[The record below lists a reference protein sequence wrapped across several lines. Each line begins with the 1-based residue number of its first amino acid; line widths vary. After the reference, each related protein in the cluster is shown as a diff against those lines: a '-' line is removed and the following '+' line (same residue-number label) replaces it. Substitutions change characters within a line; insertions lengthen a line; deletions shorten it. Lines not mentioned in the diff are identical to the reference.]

1 MITLHYLKQSCS
13 HRIVWLLEALGLD
26 YELKIYDRLPGTGF
40 APPELKA
47 QHPLGKAPVLQDGD
61 LLLAEGNAI
70 IQHLLDRYD
79 DENRFTPVHKTDAY
93 SNYVY
98 WLAISASIFSANLLG
113 MIASRSDLGEFGDYA
128 KTQPALFLNH
138 VESTLEGKTWIVG
151 EQLTGADFAL
161 SFPLQWGLN
170 YVNKADYP
178 NIVRYL
184 AQVENHP
191 AYLKANEKTAGNLDL
206 SRF

>member
-26 YELKIYDRLPGTGF
+26 YELKIYDRNPDNSM
-40 APPELKA
+40 APAELKA

-61 LLLAEGNAI
+61 LTIAEGNAI

-79 DENRFTPVHKTDAY
+79 DENRFTPAYKTNDY

-98 WLAISASIFSANLLG
+98 WLAISASMFSANLLALVSKKG
-113 MIASRSDLGEFGDYA
+113 DLGDFAQYTNAQVGLY
-128 KTQPALFLNH
+128 FNH
-138 VESTLEGKTWIVG
+138 VEQSLAGKKWIVG

-170 YVNKADYP
+170 YVEKADFP
-178 NIVRYL
+178 NIARYL
-184 AQVENHP
+184 EQIENHP
-191 AYLKANEKTAGNLDL
+191 DYLKANEKTAGGLDL
-206 SRF
+206 SKF

>member
-13 HRIVWLLEALGLD
+13 HRIVWSLEALGLD
-26 YELKIYDRLPGTGF
+26 YELKIYDRNPDNSM
-40 APPELKA
+40 APAELKA

-61 LLLAEGNAI
+61 LVLAEGNAI

-79 DENRFTPVHKTDAY
+79 DENRFTPVHKTDEY

-98 WLAISASIFSANLLG
+98 WLGVSASIFSANLLALLTKRG
-113 MIASRSDLGEFGDYA
+113 DFGDFAQYA
-128 KTQPALFLNH
+128 AAQTPLYFNH
-138 VESTLEGKTWIVG
+138 VEQTLEGKTWIVG
-151 EQLTGADFAL
+151 DQLTGADFSL
-161 SFPLQWGLN
+161 CFPLQWGLN

-184 AQVENHP
+184 EQVENHP
-191 AYLKANEKTAGNLDL
+191 AYLKANEKTAGGLDL
-206 SRF
+206 SKF

>member
-26 YELKIYDRLPGTGF
+26 YELKIYDRDPQTLM
-40 APPELKA
+40 APAELKA

-61 LLLAEGNAI
+61 LVLAEGNAI

-79 DENRFTPVHKTDAY
+79 DENRFTPAHKTNAY

-98 WLAISASIFSANLLG
+98 WLSVSASMFSANFL
-113 MIASRSDLGEFGDYA
+113 AFVSTRCDLGDFAQYA
-128 KTQPALFLNH
+128 TAQTPLFFNH
-138 VESTLEGKTWIVG
+138 VEQTLEGKTWIVG

-161 SFPLQWGLN
+161 SFPLQWGFN

-184 AQVENHP
+184 AQIENHP
-191 AYLKANEKTAGNLDL
+191 AYVKANEKTAGELDL
-206 SRF
+206 SKF

>member
-13 HRIVWLLEALGLD
+13 HRIVWLLEALGVD
-26 YELKIYDRLPGTGF
+26 YELKIYDRLEGTGF
-40 APPELKA
+40 APEELKA

-61 LLLAEGNAI
+61 LVLAEGNAI

-79 DENRFTPVHKTDAY
+79 TENRFTPAHKTDAY

-98 WLAISASIFSANLLG
+98 WLAISASMFSANLLALVSKKG
-113 MIASRSDLGEFGDYA
+113 DLGDFAQYA
-128 KTQPALFLNH
+128 NAQVGLYFNH
-138 VESTLEGKTWIVG
+138 VEKSLEGKTWIVG
-151 EQLTGADFAL
+151 EQLTGADFSL

-178 NIVRYL
+178 NIIHYL
-184 AQVENHP
+184 EQIETHP
-191 AYLKANEKTAGNLDL
+191 AYLKANEKTAGGLEL

>member
-26 YELKIYDRLPGTGF
+26 YELKIYDRNPENGL
-40 APPELKA
+40 APDELKA

-61 LLLAEGNAI
+61 LLLAEGTAI

-79 DENRFTPVHKTDAY
+79 AENRFTPAHKTDAY

-98 WLAISASIFSANLLG
+98 WLGVSASIFSANLLALLSKRG
-113 MIASRSDLGEFGDYA
+113 DFGAYADYA
-128 KTQPALFLNH
+128 AAQTGLYFDH
-138 VESTLEGKTWIVG
+138 VENTLAGKKWIVG
-151 EQLTGADFAL
+151 DQLTGADFAL
-161 SFPLQWGLN
+161 CFPLQWGVN

-178 NIVRYL
+178 NILRYL
-184 AQVENHP
+184 EQVETHP
-191 AYLKANEKTAGNLDL
+191 AYIKANEKTAGGLNL
-206 SRF
+206 SQF

>member
-26 YELKIYDRLPGTGF
+26 YELKIYDRDPQTLM
-40 APPELKA
+40 APAELKA

-61 LLLAEGNAI
+61 LVLAEGNAI

-79 DENRFTPVHKTDAY
+79 DENRFTPAHKTNAY

-98 WLAISASIFSANLLG
+98 WLSVSASMFSANFLALL
-113 MIASRSDLGEFGDYA
+113 STRSDLGDFAQYA
-128 KTQPALFLNH
+128 TAQTPLFFNH
-138 VESTLEGKTWIVG
+138 VEQTLEGKTWIVG

-161 SFPLQWGLN
+161 SFPLQWGMK
-170 YVNKADYP
+170 YVDEADYP

-184 AQVENHP
+184 AQIENHP
-191 AYLKANEKTAGNLDL
+191 AYVKANEKTAGELDL
-206 SRF
+206 SKF

>member
-26 YELKIYDRLPGTGF
+26 YELKIYDRNPDNSM
-40 APPELKA
+40 APAELKA

-61 LLLAEGNAI
+61 LVLAEGNAI

-79 DENRFTPVHKTDAY
+79 DENRFTPVHKTDEY

-98 WLAISASIFSANLLG
+98 WLGVSASIFSANLLALLTKRG
-113 MIASRSDLGEFGDYA
+113 DFGDFAQYA
-128 KTQPALFLNH
+128 AAQTPLYFNH
-138 VESTLEGKTWIVG
+138 VEQTLEGKTWIVG
-151 EQLTGADFAL
+151 DQLTGADFSL
-161 SFPLQWGLN
+161 CFPLQWGLN

-184 AQVENHP
+184 EQVENHP
-191 AYLKANEKTAGNLDL
+191 AYLKANEKNSGGLDL
-206 SRF
+206 SKF

>member
-26 YELKIYDRLPGTGF
+26 YELKIYDRDAETMM

-61 LLLAEGNAI
+61 LVLAEGNAV

-79 DENRFTPVHKTDAY
+79 DKNRFIPAHKTDAY
-93 SNYVY
+93 SHYVY
-98 WLAISASIFSANLLG
+98 WLSISASIFSANMLG
-113 MIASRSDLGEFGDYA
+113 MLNKSSDLGNFSPYA
-128 KTQPALFLNH
+128 SAQTGLFFNH
-138 VESTLEGKTWIVG
+138 VEQVLEGNQWIVG

-161 SFPLQWGLN
+161 CFPLQWGLN
-170 YVNKADYP
+170 YVNQADYP
-178 NIVRYL
+178 NITRYL
-184 AQVENHP
+184 EQVENHP
-191 AYLKANEKTAGNLDL
+191 AYVKANERTASDLDL
-206 SRF
+206 SKF

>member
-13 HRIVWLLEALGLD
+13 HRIVWLLEALGVD
-26 YELKIYDRLPGTGF
+26 YELKIYDRLEGTGF
-40 APPELKA
+40 APAELKA

-61 LLLAEGNAI
+61 LTIAEGNAI

-79 DENRFTPVHKTDAY
+79 DEKRFTPAHKTNDY

-98 WLAISASIFSANLLG
+98 WLAISASMFSANLLALVSKKG
-113 MIASRSDLGEFGDYA
+113 DLGDFAQYTDAQVGLY
-128 KTQPALFLNH
+128 FNH
-138 VESTLEGKTWIVG
+138 VEQSLAGKKWIVG

-170 YVNKADYP
+170 YVEKADFP
-178 NIVRYL
+178 NIARYL
-184 AQVENHP
+184 EQIENHP
-191 AYLKANEKTAGNLDL
+191 DYLKANEKTAGGLDL
-206 SRF
+206 SKF